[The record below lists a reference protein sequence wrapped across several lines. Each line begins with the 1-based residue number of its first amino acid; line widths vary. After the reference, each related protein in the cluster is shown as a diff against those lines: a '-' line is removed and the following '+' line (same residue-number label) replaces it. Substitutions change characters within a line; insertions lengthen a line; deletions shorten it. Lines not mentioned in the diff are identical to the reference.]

1 MQPQQ
6 ALDIAHLG
14 RLSVGVGFGLV
25 AVGVGIGIGLVVAA
39 ALNGIARQPEQAG
52 KIQTVMFIGAAL
64 IEGVALLCAVFCFMA
79 LQS

>member
-1 MQPQQ
+1 MQTME
-6 ALDIAHLG
+6 IAHLG
-14 RLSVGVGFGLV
+14 RLLVGTGFGLC
-25 AVGVGIGIGLVVAA
+25 AVGAGIGVGQIVAA

-64 IEGVALLCAVFCFMA
+64 VEGVALLCAVFCFLA

>member
-1 MQPQQ
+1 MQPTE
-6 ALDIAHLG
+6 IAHLG
-14 RLSVGVGFGLV
+14 RLGVGVGFGGV
-25 AVGVGIGIGLVVAA
+25 AVGVGIGVGLIVAA

-64 IEGVALLCAVFCFMA
+64 VEGVALLCAVFCFMA